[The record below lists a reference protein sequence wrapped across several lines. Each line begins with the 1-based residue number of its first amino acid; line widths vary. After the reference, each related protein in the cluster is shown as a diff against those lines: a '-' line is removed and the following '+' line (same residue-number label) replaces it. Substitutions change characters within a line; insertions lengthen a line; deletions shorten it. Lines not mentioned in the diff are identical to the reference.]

1 MSDGEE
7 ETRASVLK
15 DRLIRTLPFH
25 MTAYGVVATLAAMIQ
40 IFAPVSFSLL
50 KPMLFWAML
59 LIPHYLYVRAVNID
73 QEWADERSSTI
84 TYNATDLS
92 HIDDIKQRFEEK
104 ERQFTD
110 VEDQDDAVQ
119 EKNGK
124 QSDTS

>member
-1 MSDGEE
+1 MSDGEQ
-7 ETRASVLK
+7 ETRTSVLR
-15 DRLIRTLPFH
+15 DRLIRALPFH
-25 MTAYGVVATLAAMIQ
+25 MAAYGIVATLAAIIQ

-92 HIDDIKQRFEEK
+92 HIDDIKQRFEER
-104 ERQFTD
+104 ERQFKD
-110 VEDQDDAVQ
+110 VDDQDDAHQ
-119 EKNGK
+119 NKKGR
-124 QSDTS
+124 QSDAT

>member
-7 ETRASVLK
+7 EPRASVLK
-15 DRLIRTLPFH
+15 NRLIRALPIH
-25 MTAYGVVATLAAMIQ
+25 MTAYGIVATLAAMVQ
-40 IFAPVSFSLL
+40 IFSPVSFSLL

-104 ERQFTD
+104 ERQFQD
-110 VEDQDDAVQ
+110 VEDQDGAVQ

-124 QSDTS
+124 QSDTP

>member
-15 DRLIRTLPFH
+15 DRLIRTLPIH
-25 MTAYGVVATLAAMIQ
+25 MTAYGIAATLAAMIQ

-73 QEWADERSSTI
+73 QDWADERSSTI

-92 HIDDIKQRFEEK
+92 HIDDIKQRYEEK
-104 ERQFTD
+104 ERQFKD

-119 EKNGK
+119 
-124 QSDTS
+124 

>member
-15 DRLIRTLPFH
+15 NRLIRTLPIH
-25 MTAYGVVATLAAMIQ
+25 MTVYGVVATLAAMIQ

-73 QEWADERSSTI
+73 QEWANERSSTI

-104 ERQFTD
+104 ERQFQD

-124 QSDTS
+124 QSDTP

>member
-15 DRLIRTLPFH
+15 NRLIRTLPIH
-25 MTAYGVVATLAAMIQ
+25 MTAYGIVATLAAMVQ

-104 ERQFTD
+104 ERQFQD

-124 QSDTS
+124 QSDTP